1 MGAHSLYWCQDRT
14 RSSRV
19 GDVVRPFP
27 RSPTEQDVPPG
38 FWSRHRTRVVR
49 TLATLGGFT
58 ILGLLVWRVGPT
70 EIYSQILG
78 VGWWFLPVL
87 TLSCL
92 WKISNTCAWILAFR
106 PSVELPSFF
115 RMFCVNVSGDVLN
128 NTLPTNMGG
137 ELSKPFL
144 LRAYV
149 PADDVVSALV
159 AKKTMQVASGFI
171 FAAFGVAVAILP
183 LPSWLRLGLLGIML
197 LAGICII
204 AFFAFQRSAP
214 LAKLS
219 RLLDRIPLLSRLSVK
234 LQAGFGRID
243 RNLGQ
248 FYSADRGR
256 RYGCIALRFL
266 SRGLGTLETID

>member
-1 MGAHSLYWCQDRT
+1 MSSDHSPDR
-14 RSSRV
+14 
-19 GDVVRPFP
+19 
-27 RSPTEQDVPPG
+27 PTEQDVPPG

-49 TLATLGGFT
+49 TLAPLGGFT

-149 PADDVVSALV
+149 PADARTRAKDSPAAARGGAAAARWSARRV
-159 AKKTMQVASGFI
+159 G
-171 FAAFGVAVAILP
+171 P
-183 LPSWLRLGLLGIML
+183 
-197 LAGICII
+197 
-204 AFFAFQRSAP
+204 P
-214 LAKLS
+214 LAH
-219 RLLDRIPLLSRLSVK
+219 PPPA
-234 LQAGFGRID
+234 AGAGRPPPP
-243 RNLGQ
+243 RRVP
-248 FYSADRGR
+248 RGP
-256 RYGCIALRFL
+256 
-266 SRGLGTLETID
+266 